1 MSVPLSSGTPISGPA
16 SSEARPVSARPHA
29 KYIRQALTAKQ
40 AGESDIDPPYL
51 EELASLE
58 QERDPELFWSGA
70 VRAVERGEARETA
83 SRLPAILSAW
93 LQNPELEPRW
103 RQLLERKL
111 EESQGRGSF
120 GARAEFFVS
129 QLNRQAFDPKAVA
142 PMLAAGLLGKAV
154 QVAALGR
161 LTAAAP
167 AWWSR
172 GRFARSAALAAG
184 FGSEVALLGSAHGEF
199 GPTALSL
206 AAMKGGLWAGSKASL
221 PLPLTLT
228 AATALGLKAEERLG
242 WRAPSPLAETFA
254 EAGASALHFGLGMSL
269 ASRILGP
276 RFREIQARLHWAA
289 RPPADFP
296 GPAARFASRLVSA
309 NGAPPLAGAPPAKPQ
324 PMQMSALRLPSAI
337 PASDG
342 KFHPFELELADKGF
356 EGRRLVAVRDKSSL
370 WAEVERKA
378 LVEQGDPITPT
389 GVTRVN
395 FRLEEGPTRGK
406 AFLYYDSKAVTLFF
420 IDLEES
426 MITGGPAM
434 RPGTGSVF
442 LAWLAAQ
449 ARREG
454 KTFNVTRITSPQT
467 VRILE
472 KMKLATPS
480 CRVEAC
486 ARLNPESYDEEYR
499 VLGEFSFGDKS
510 GWSRYRGDADFFN
523 VFGEK

>member
-1 MSVPLSSGTPISGPA
+1 
-16 SSEARPVSARPHA
+16 
-29 KYIRQALTAKQ
+29 
-40 AGESDIDPPYL
+40 
-51 EELASLE
+51 
-58 QERDPELFWSGA
+58 
-70 VRAVERGEARETA
+70 
-83 SRLPAILSAW
+83 
-93 LQNPELEPRW
+93 
-103 RQLLERKL
+103 
-111 EESQGRGSF
+111 
-120 GARAEFFVS
+120 
-129 QLNRQAFDPKAVA
+129 
-142 PMLAAGLLGKAV
+142 
-154 QVAALGR
+154 
-161 LTAAAP
+161 
-167 AWWSR
+167 
-172 GRFARSAALAAG
+172 
-184 FGSEVALLGSAHGEF
+184 GEF

-206 AAMKGGLWAGSKASL
+206 AAMKGGLWAGSRAAL

-242 WRAPSPLAETFA
+242 WRAPSPLAESFA

-276 RFREIQARLHWAA
+276 RFREMQARLHWAA

-296 GPAARFASRLVSA
+296 GPAAMPASRLVSV
-309 NGAPPLAGAPPAKPQ
+309 NGAPPPVEAPPARPR
-324 PMQMSALRLPSAI
+324 PMQMSTHRFPSAI

-342 KFHPFELELADKGF
+342 KFHPFELELADRGF
-356 EGRRLVAVRDKSSL
+356 EGRRLVAIRNRSFL
-370 WAEVERKA
+370 WAEVERKVI
-378 LVEQGDPITPT
+378 VENGDPITPT

-434 RPGTGSVF
+434 LPGTGSIF
-442 LAWLAAQ
+442 LTWLAEQ
-449 ARREG
+449 AKLEG
-454 KTFNVTRITSPQT
+454 KAFNVARITSPQT

-472 KMKLATPS
+472 KMKLVDPN

-499 VLGEFSFGDKS
+499 VLGEFPFGDKS
-510 GWSRYRGDADFFN
+510 SWGRYRSDADFFN